1 MSFDQLWKSTI
12 LLIAVT
18 GILAAQETTVPL
30 NLQGVLIK
38 KILGFDKALSG
49 KSAPQVTVIGGG
61 DDIVSALNAAGLSA
75 KAGSEVAGDAVYV
88 APGATAPK
96 AASAKAG
103 ILSISGVAAMAEK
116 GQVSVA
122 IGSEGGK
129 PKILVHLGQL
139 KAEGHELSADLLKLA
154 KVIQ

>member
-1 MSFDQLWKSTI
+1 MAFERLWKCAM
-12 LLIAVT
+12 LLMTLTVVVV
-18 GILAAQETTVPL
+18 AQEAVPL
-30 NLQGVLIK
+30 NLQAVLIK
-38 KILGFDKALSG
+38 KILGFDKALST
-49 KSAPQVTVIGGG
+49 KPAPQVTVIGGG

-103 ILSISGVAAMAEK
+103 VISLSGVPGLAEK
-116 GQVSVA
+116 GQVAVG

-129 PKILVHLGQL
+129 PKIIVHLGQL

-154 KVIQ
+154 KVVQ